1 MNVFQTRAASG
12 LLRLKELSLR
22 KGYSSA
28 GETIEEKT
36 SIDFVNEN
44 ETEKLT
50 LSFKSK
56 DSWLRIATFTADE
69 AILSKKTT
77 MKENVIFGEVTGTY
91 IEHKKVEGGYD
102 IYVYES
108 SDTLEN
114 SSIVDTAI
122 ADKAIVG

>member
-1 MNVFQTRAASG
+1 MDVFQTHATSG
-12 LLRLKELSLR
+12 LLQLKELSLR

-28 GETIEEKT
+28 GEIIEEKT
-36 SIDFVNEN
+36 SIDFINEN
-44 ETEKLT
+44 DTEKLA

-56 DSWLRIATFTADE
+56 DNWLRTATFTADE
-69 AILSKKTT
+69 TILSKKTT

-108 SDTLEN
+108 SNTSKKL
-114 SSIVDTAI
+114 SIVDTAV
-122 ADKAIVG
+122 AE